1 MNNNNSS
8 QKFFES
14 SNELVKSFSD
24 KTLNM
29 SNNNIDTQLK
39 YDVSKAVSR
48 EVLKSLPINKN
59 LSRNEI
65 KKRVRENLNSM
76 PEEVLINMALKH
88 AKNNNN
94 IEELKIA
101 IKNKDQVKI
110 RNFINQAINVE
121 IEKTTTRIEIK
132 AYPNRQPETLA
143 EQEILNEIVSEEM
156 NEINNIRPNNNI
168 NQVNNVVNNNNILN
182 NNSNNNT
189 NNVNRNNGSNKLNM
203 SNSFNNKLFSN
214 GVNYYGI
221 KIKFK
226 QFKKNSL

>member
-1 MNNNNSS
+1 
-8 QKFFES
+8 
-14 SNELVKSFSD
+14 NELVKSFSD
-24 KTLNM
+24 KALNM

-101 IKNKDQVKI
+101 IKNNDQVKI

-168 NQVNNVVNNNNILN
+168 NQVNNEINNNILN
-182 NNSNNNT
+182 N
-189 NNVNRNNGSNKLNM
+189 
-203 SNSFNNKLFSN
+203 
-214 GVNYYGI
+214 
-221 KIKFK
+221 
-226 QFKKNSL
+226 